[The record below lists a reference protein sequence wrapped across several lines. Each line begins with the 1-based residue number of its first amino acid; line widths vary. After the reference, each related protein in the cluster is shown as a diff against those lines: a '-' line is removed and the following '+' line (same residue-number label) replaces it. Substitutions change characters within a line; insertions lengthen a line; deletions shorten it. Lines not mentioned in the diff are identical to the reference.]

1 VRWYWLEDRTVPFAT
16 FLGIIQTY
24 YHPEV
29 RLDNFCELVGLA
41 RSGRGGVEM
50 VTFKEE
56 LARLVSGDRQGLRPN
71 AILNAAEYDDWSSD
85 DEFLTWLW
93 SELYPNEAL
102 PSGC

>member
-1 VRWYWLEDRTVPFAT
+1 MVLAGGSNGSVCNL
-16 FLGIIQTY
+16 LGDNPDLLS
-24 YHPEV
+24 PEV